1 MSSDRLS
8 IAEAVASIFR
18 DLSSPS
24 AVNLAEETG
33 WNDELWTV
41 LAESGFTTIS
51 VPEEAGGSGGDIAD
65 AAVVL
70 KEAGRFAAPVPIAET
85 GLLAGWAQA
94 AAGMELSSGPS
105 TVGVGH
111 NDDSVEIS
119 RLEGSWQVRGR
130 LHRVPWA
137 DKSEHIVVIGQHE
150 SRDFVARVNRADVE
164 VTPGQNMAGESRDTV
179 VLPGIQ
185 ISSDNIGEAP
195 DGVNMAALRLRG
207 ALARSVQMAGALARV
222 ADLTVRYTN
231 EREQFGRP
239 VARFQAVQR
248 HLVRITEQAQ
258 VTGMAAETA
267 SLNAEGEPSFF
278 DVAAAKIVAG
288 EAASIAAA
296 ASHQAHGAIGMTKEY
311 ELGQLTRRL
320 WAWRDEFGSEAY
332 WSRVLGSQVA
342 AAGAEEIWPR
352 VSTAYQPSASQ
363 SA

>member
-1 MSSDRLS
+1 MSSDRFS
-8 IAEAVASIFR
+8 IAEAVTSIFR
-18 DLSSPS
+18 DFSSP
-24 AVNLAEETG
+24 AAANLAEKTG
-33 WNDELWTV
+33 WNEPLWTA
-41 LAESGFTTIS
+41 LTQSGFTTIS
-51 VPEEAGGSGGDIAD
+51 VAEEARGSGGDIAD

-70 KEAGRFAAPVPIAET
+70 KEAGRFAASVPIAET

-105 TVGVGH
+105 TLGVGH
-111 NDDSVEIS
+111 PGDSVEIS
-119 RLEGSWQVRGR
+119 RVNGNWQVSGQ
-130 LHRVPWA
+130 LLRVPWA
-137 DKSEHIVVIGQHE
+137 EQSEHIVIIGQHE
-150 SRDFVARVNRADVE
+150 GRDFVARVNRADVI
-164 VTPGQNMAGESRDTV
+164 VTPGRNLAGESRDTV

-185 ISSDNIGEAP
+185 ISSDNLGEAP
-195 DGVNMAALRLRG
+195 DGVDLSAVRLRG
-207 ALARSVQMAGALARV
+207 ALARAVQMAGALARV
-222 ADLTVRYTN
+222 AELTVRYTN

-239 VARFQAVQR
+239 IARFQAVQR

-258 VTGMAAETA
+258 AAGMAAEAA
-267 SLNAEGEPSFF
+267 SLNADGEPNFF

-288 EAASIAAA
+288 EAATIAAA

-352 VSTAYQPSASQ
+352 LSTAYKPAASQ